1 MWDVYRAFL
10 GLRNM
15 RDLKIAVVTLLLTA
29 SLAAGCTGNSPE
41 EDLDAKYQE
50 GYDAGYGDA
59 YDASYDGVAQH
70 QYNEG
75 WDDGWGV
82 ANTDSQAEIAE
93 IQATVSGL
101 EAAIALMEDQ
111 RDSLLALLS
120 ESQEFANQT
129 NALAEA
135 MNETIAGLHA
145 MLAENATQVLQL
157 QSDLVVQQDLL
168 AEWINRAINN
178 DFSYVN
184 LSFADLGSADLRY
197 ADLGSADLRSADLRY
212 ANLRGAYLSNADLG
226 AANLT
231 NADLRYAN
239 LYRADLGAANLT
251 NADLINA
258 NLYLANLQ
266 GAQLHL
272 VSWDNT
278 VCPDGTNSDDNGNT
292 CEDNL

>member
-1 MWDVYRAFL
+1 
-10 GLRNM
+10 M
-15 RDLKIAVVTLLLTA
+15 RDLKTAVVTLLLAA

-101 EAAIALMEDQ
+101 EAA
-111 RDSLLALLS
+111 
-120 ESQEFANQT
+120 
-129 NALAEA
+129 
-135 MNETIAGLHA
+135 
-145 MLAENATQVLQL
+145 TQVLQL

-168 AEWINRAINN
+168 AEWINRGINN

-184 LSFADLGSADLRY
+184 LSFADL
-197 ADLGSADLRSADLRY
+197 RSADLRY
-212 ANLRGAYLSNADLG
+212 
-226 AANLT
+226 
-231 NADLRYAN
+231 
-239 LYRADLGAANLT
+239 ADLGAANLT